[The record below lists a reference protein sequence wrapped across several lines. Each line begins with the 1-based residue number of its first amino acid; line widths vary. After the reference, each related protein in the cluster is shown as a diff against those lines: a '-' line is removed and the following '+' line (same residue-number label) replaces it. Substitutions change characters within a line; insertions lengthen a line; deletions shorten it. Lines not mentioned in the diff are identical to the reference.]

1 MTAKHPKLILF
12 DIDGTLMRTAGIG
25 RESMERAFKKIF
37 GLRNGFDKIHMMG
50 RTDPSILKEAM
61 VNSDIKWNKKLADR
75 FKESYCDYFIEGI
88 QIPRH
93 GKYLC
98 TGVREL
104 LEFLSEDAN
113 FIVGLLTGNWRETAE
128 IKLEY
133 FGIDHFFQI
142 GAFADDSEIRD
153 ELLPFA
159 LQRAK
164 EKTGLEI
171 PPSQTWIV
179 GDTPLDVQCAEPHS
193 AKTLAVATG
202 FHSKEDLEK
211 ANPDVVLENL
221 ENTSEIVKIF
231 STK

>member
-1 MTAKHPKLILF
+1 MGKNPKLILF

-25 RESMERAFKKIF
+25 RESMEKAFKKTF
-37 GLRNGFDKIHMMG
+37 GVRNGFDKIQMMG

-61 VNSDIKWNKKLADR
+61 TNNSISWSDKFADR

-88 QIPRH
+88 QIPQH
-93 GKYLC
+93 GKKLC
-98 TGVREL
+98 PGIREL
-104 LEFLSEDAN
+104 LETLNKNSE
-113 FIVGLLTGNWRETAE
+113 FIVGLLTGNWKETAE

-159 LQRAK
+159 LQRVK
-164 EKTGLEI
+164 DKTGLEI
-171 PPSQTWIV
+171 PSSQAWIV
-179 GDTPLDVQCAEPHS
+179 GDTPLDIKCAEPHG
-193 AKTLAVATG
+193 ARTLAVATG

-211 ANPDVVLENL
+211 ENPDFVFQDLEDTNEVL
-221 ENTSEIVKIF
+221 KIF
-231 STK
+231 LTK